1 MCLSMLAAQNLGL
14 AVFIIVV
21 DAIKEK
27 YGYVYLE
34 FTFLIVLYFTLLAG
48 MYISIHLTIICRE
61 LVHLNF
67 HEVDLLNS
75 NSTIIIIL
83 YTPWPT
89 GSVYQSLLSPFISTF
104 TNCLLH
110 V

>member
-1 MCLSMLAAQNLGL
+1 MLAAQNLGL

-21 DAIKEK
+21 DVIKEK

-48 MYISIHLTIICRE
+48 MYISIHLTMICQE

-75 NSTIIIIL
+75 NSTIPIHLGQQDQCIN
-83 YTPWPT
+83 P
-89 GSVYQSLLSPFISTF
+89 SLVPSLAPSQIVSCMYDCPGP
-104 TNCLLH
+104 N
-110 V
+110 